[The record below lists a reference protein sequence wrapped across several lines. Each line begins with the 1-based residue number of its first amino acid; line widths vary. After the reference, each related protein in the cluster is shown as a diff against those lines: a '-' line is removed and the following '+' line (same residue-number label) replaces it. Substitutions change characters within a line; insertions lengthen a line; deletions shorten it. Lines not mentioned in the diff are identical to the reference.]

1 MADKKQQQFTYDNDA
16 YEWAKANSMPGDPEW
31 QIKKRAADRYASA
44 QKSAEQKK
52 IREDALKQADEI
64 RAGLDWNPSD
74 ENRDSSGDSGERPTN
89 PASVATSASASASAN
104 SSTANR
110 DQLHEKLLK
119 AQCSNADLKQIY
131 DLYAAGKWPWN
142 IGPNTM
148 KWFKKLGFISDKT
161 SQTGE
166 QSPKET
172 PKNGGQSTVDPDAWK
187 QSWAYTSNGRDYRKR
202 LMRHLSNIGVSP
214 NEMNSTLDA
223 IMADVYGTHGDVDK
237 MRELQAGKY
246 GYLGPKFDIS
256 GKGRTDGSVARG
268 VAANWTQ
275 GPDGQW
281 LPRET
286 GKDPLYIAN
295 SHYGD

>member
-1 MADKKQQQFTYDNDA
+1 MADKKQQQFNYDNA
-16 YEWAKANSMPGDPEW
+16 SYEWAKANSMPGDPEW
-31 QIKKRAADRYASA
+31 QIKKRAADQYASA
-44 QKSAEQKK
+44 QKRAEQKK
-52 IREDALKQADEI
+52 IREDALKQADKT
-64 RAGLDWNPSD
+64 RAELGWNSSD
-74 ENRDSSGDSGERPTN
+74 ENRDASGDSGERPTN
-89 PASVATSASASASAN
+89 PASAGSSSSTAGSS

-148 KWFKKLGFISDKT
+148 KWFKKLGFVTKDG
-161 SQTGE
+161 SQNGE
-166 QSPKET
+166 QSPRET
-172 PKNGGQSTVDPDAWK
+172 PKNGGQSTADPDAWK
-187 QSWAYTSNGRDYRKR
+187 QWAATHNGQDYRKR
-202 LMRHLSNIGVSP
+202 LARHIASLGTVDPSAVD
-214 NEMNSTLDA
+214 STVDS

-237 MRELQAGKY
+237 MRELQTGKY
-246 GYLGPKFDIS
+246 KSIGPKFDIS

-286 GKDPLYIAN
+286 AKDKMFLSDGN
-295 SHYGD
+295 YGY

>member
-1 MADKKQQQFTYDNDA
+1 MADKKQQQFNYDNA
-16 YEWAKANSMPGDPEW
+16 SYEWAKANSMPGDPEW
-31 QIKKRAADRYASA
+31 LIKKRAAYRYASA
-44 QKSAEQKK
+44 QKSAAKK
-52 IREDALKQADEI
+52 KNREDALKKADEI

-74 ENRDSSGDSGERPTN
+74 ENRDASGDSGERPTN
-89 PASVATSASASASAN
+89 PTSAGSSSSTASGS

-148 KWFKKLGFISDKT
+148 QWFKKLGFVTKDG
-161 SQTGE
+161 SQNGG
-166 QSPKET
+166 QRPKET
-172 PKNGGQSTVDPDAWK
+172 PENGGQSTADPDAWK

-214 NEMNSTLDA
+214 DEMNSTLDS

-237 MRELQAGKY
+237 MRELQTGKY
-246 GYLGPKFDIS
+246 SYLGPKFDIS